1 MPNWP
6 GEFKKM
12 ASLFVANGTLQWGT
26 QIATGSNAILNWL
39 TTDAGAMNGIAAGSL
54 NFMIIDNPSISLS
67 PDGRTA
73 KGRWNGLRFIGDG
86 RGSTRIAGGIYEND
100 YVLENGTWKYAKLH
114 YWRQFDGDYEKGW
127 RNSGNALLPVVPYH
141 FTPDSVGVPIP
152 APSVPAP
159 RTNQRP
165 RTCSGVSKRST
176 TRTTSAI
183 CSIATAPTSTA
194 GCGATSSISSPL
206 TALSRFAG
214 VGTFKGSAGIRQAL
228 EQTMGP
234 EGLAQFI
241 LNEHPLWDT
250 IAPSSRRTAYGSSKT

>member
-1 MPNWP
+1 LPNWP

-73 KGRWNGLRFIGDG
+73 KGRWNGLRFMGDG
-86 RGSTRIAGGIYEND
+86 TGSTRIAGGIYEND

-159 RTNQRP
+159 RTNQRAEDLFG
-165 RTCSGVSKRST
+165 RIQALNDEDDVRNVQHSYGAYVDRRMWSDVVDLF
-176 TRTTSAI
+176 
-183 CSIATAPTSTA
+183 TADGTLQ
-194 GCGATSSISSPL
+194 I
-206 TALSRFAG
+206 AG
-214 VGTFKGSAGIRQAL
+214 VGTFKRSAGIRQAL